1 MGEGRAVLLA
11 EDFTWSVPPGVK
23 SAKAD
28 PVSTPGEGIGGRHTG
43 ICGGSGHPQMPA
55 GLLVNGSE
63 LDLQGPSWVGNILP
77 C

>member
-1 MGEGRAVLLA
+1 MFPQVL
-11 EDFTWSVPPGVK
+11 K
-23 SAKAD
+23 SAEAD